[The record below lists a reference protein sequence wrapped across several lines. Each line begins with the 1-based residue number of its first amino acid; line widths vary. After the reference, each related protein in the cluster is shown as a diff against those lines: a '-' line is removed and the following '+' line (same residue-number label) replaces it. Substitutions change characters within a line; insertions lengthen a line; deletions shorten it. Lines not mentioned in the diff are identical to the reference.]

1 MHRNARVGV
10 SLKFKECLL
19 QKKFG
24 NHSLTCQHMM
34 YSTIFLIISLIL
46 DLGMY
51 RVVNRVVNAV
61 NKLNLY
67 IVTYESEQF
76 IVNQFNSLVLSMMTL
91 KFLQQT
97 YT

>member
-1 MHRNARVGV
+1 MFIA
-10 SLKFKECLL
+10 
-19 QKKFG
+19 KKFG
-24 NHSLTCQHMM
+24 KHSLTCQHMM
-34 YSTIFLIISLIL
+34 YSTIFLIISFIL
-46 DLGMY
+46 ELGMY

-67 IVTYESEQF
+67 IVTYECEQF
-76 IVNQFNSLVLSMMTL
+76 IVNQFNGVALSMTTL